1 MKQSLKNII
10 AGFVILV
17 FVALWLN
24 SHIQL
29 NGLNTTLMQYRD
41 ELSFYQLKS
50 LADSLLNSNED
61 ARALELFAVID
72 SMGSSDHYSNRAR
85 EIIEARKMDNTSYTE
100 LADKLRRRSNAIRQL
115 LANKHELNDSLES
128 VKSSLGT
135 LQHENDSMRVS
146 NRYISQKVNE
156 LSDSIGAIT
165 PMDALVLQNADGVTI
180 RYIGGTND
188 GQAEGFGYAIFDSKS
203 FYEGYWHSN
212 QRWGTGK
219 YHWPNG
225 DFYEGEYA
233 NDLRNGYGIYHF
245 SSGELYKGHWKNDLR
260 HGHGILLS
268 KDGKV
273 LFRGKWKDNE
283 PVKKTTNHLLNISLL
298 E

>member
-10 AGFVILV
+10 AGFVLLV
-17 FVALWLN
+17 FMALWLK
-24 SHIQL
+24 SHMQI
-29 NGLNTTLMQYRD
+29 NGLNTTMSQYRD
-41 ELSFYQLKS
+41 ELAFYQLKS
-50 LADSLLNSNED
+50 LADSLLNSKED

-72 SMGSSDHYSNRAR
+72 SMGSSNHYSTRAR
-85 EIIEARKMDNTSYTE
+85 EIIEERKMNNTSYTK

-135 LQHENDSMRVS
+135 LQHENDSMRMS
-146 NRYISQKVNE
+146 NQYISQKVNE

-233 NDLRNGYGIYHF
+233 SDLRNGYGIYHF

-283 PVKKTTNHLLNISLL
+283 PVKKTPNHLLNISLL